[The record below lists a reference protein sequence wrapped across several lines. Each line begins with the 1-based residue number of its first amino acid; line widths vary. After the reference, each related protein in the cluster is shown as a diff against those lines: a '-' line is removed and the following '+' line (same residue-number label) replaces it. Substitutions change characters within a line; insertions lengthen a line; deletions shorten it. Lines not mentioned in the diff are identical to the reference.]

1 MYYHIA
7 VIVSDMV
14 IQGIYSSK
22 SFMIISNSSNEI
34 SNVILEKMSRG
45 VTILSAKG
53 GYTKEEKDAL
63 IVVVGKR
70 EVSALR
76 KLVKSIDPNAF
87 VVISDVHETL
97 GEGFKQIY

>member
-1 MYYHIA
+1 
-7 VIVSDMV
+7 MV

-22 SFMIISNSSNEI
+22 SFMIISNSSNKI

-45 VTILSAKG
+45 VTILSEKG
-53 GYTKEEKDAL
+53 GYTKEKKDAL

-70 EVSALR
+70 EVSTLR

-87 VVISDVHETL
+87 VVISDVHETIWK
-97 GEGFKQIY
+97 GFKQIY